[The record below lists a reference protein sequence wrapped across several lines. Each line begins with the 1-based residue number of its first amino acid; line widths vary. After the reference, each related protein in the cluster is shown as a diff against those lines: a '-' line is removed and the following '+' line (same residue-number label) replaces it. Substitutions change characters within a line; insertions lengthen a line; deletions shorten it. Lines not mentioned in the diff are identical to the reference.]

1 MKPVALNS
9 CRLAGLAAAALLML
23 AACDSG
29 SSDVPAPADTPSAS
43 ASPDASGSMT
53 SPDTTATS
61 TSPVISGASADLG
74 TGPEGLIGDKL
85 AGILG
90 GDDRH
95 SAAVAATQAASLPNG
110 QKVTWQGSSNATSNP
125 ATGWA
130 SPVGAPYRDSAG
142 RSCRFVQQSATHGS
156 DSANDTVKIC
166 NGAGGWVPA

>member
-1 MKPVALNS
+1 MKPVIF
-9 CRLAGLAAAALLML
+9 AGLAAAALLML

-29 SSDVPAPADTPSAS
+29 SSDTPAPADTPSAS
-43 ASPDASGSMT
+43 ASPDASA
-53 SPDTTATS
+53 PANTT
-61 TSPVISGASADLG
+61 PVISGASTDLG

-95 SAAVAATQAASLPNG
+95 SAALAATQAASLPNG
-110 QKVTWQGSSNATSNP
+110 QKVTWQGTSNATSNP

-156 DSANDTVKIC
+156 DSASDTLKIC
-166 NGAGGWVPA
+166 NGSAGWVPA